1 MSHIK
6 HIERN
11 YSWYT
16 LSHSHSKSKFI
27 MSTFTRSEHSSDNQ
41 PYNQYQAFSV
51 LVVDDEVGMQA
62 ILRKA
67 LGKFFGKVECA
78 GSVED
83 AEVIRSREH
92 FDLIVLDINLPGRSG
107 IEWEEAFNDPDKPS
121 DVIFMTGY
129 ADLDMTISALK
140 LGASDF
146 ILKPF
151 NLEQMIQA
159 VLGCMDKRLEQ
170 RMQYAL
176 KRDVSRHI
184 TTEIIGSSD
193 KTKQLKQLITQFA
206 PSRASVLIEGESG
219 TGKELVA
226 RGVHEASKRTG
237 PFVPINCGAIAPEL
251 LESEL
256 FGHTSGAFTGA
267 KKSREGLFRVAH
279 GGTLFLD
286 EIGEMPL
293 PMQAALLR
301 VLEQRTIRP
310 VGSEREISVDVR
322 VVAATN
328 RNLQEEVDKGTF
340 RRDLYYRL
348 NVLKIDVATLKE
360 RLADLIELVPH
371 FTRML
376 SSELGMPEP
385 KWAHEDILAMNEYAW
400 PGNIRELKNL
410 MERCILLGKPPAH
423 YWRELSGEVTPTHVS
438 VTVSHGAELP
448 NMDTGDAEE
457 GYPNSWT
464 LKEVEKAHIQQLV
477 DHHDGN
483 KSAAARDL
491 GVARK
496 TLERK
501 YKEWYIE
508 GSEYANS

>member
-1 MSHIK
+1 MSP
-6 HIERN
+6 
-11 YSWYT
+11 
-16 LSHSHSKSKFI
+16 
-27 MSTFTRSEHSSDNQ
+27 TFDPNKVS
-41 PYNQYQAFSV
+41 QYQAFSV

-62 ILRKA
+62 ILNKA
-67 LGKFFGKVECA
+67 LSKWFSRVDTA
-78 GSVED
+78 GSIED
-83 AEVIRSREH
+83 AEILRTTNH
-92 FDLIVLDINLPGRSG
+92 YDLIILDINLPGRSG
-107 IEWEEAFNDPDKPS
+107 IDWEEAFTDEDRKA

-129 ADLDMTISALK
+129 ADLETAISALK

-151 NLEQMIQA
+151 NLEQMLQA
-159 VLGCMDKRLEQ
+159 VQRCMDKRLAE
-170 RMQYAL
+170 RHQYAL
-176 KRDVSRHI
+176 HHDFKRHI
-184 TTEIIGSSD
+184 KTEIVGGSER
-193 KTKQLKQLITQFA
+193 TKQLKQLITQFA

-226 RGVHEASKRTG
+226 RGVHEASQRSG

-267 KKSREGLFRVAH
+267 KKNREGMFRVAN

-293 PMQAALLR
+293 SMQSALLR

-310 VGSEREISVDVR
+310 VGSEKEISIDVR
-322 VVAATN
+322 IVAATN
-328 RNLQEEVDKGTF
+328 RNLQEEVNKGHF
-340 RRDLYYRL
+340 RQDLFYRL
-348 NVLKIDVATLKE
+348 NVLKIDVAPLRE
-360 RLADLIELVPH
+360 RKTDLIDLVPF

-376 SSELGMPEP
+376 AAELGIGDP
-385 KWAHEDILAMNEYAW
+385 KWAHEDIIAMNDYDW

-410 MERCILLGKPPAH
+410 IERCILLGKPPAH
-423 YWRELSGEVTPTHVS
+423 YWREINGAAPQQNVS
-438 VTVSHGAELP
+438 VTVSSGCELIDLP
-448 NMDTGDAEE
+448 QGLDSKQ

-477 DHHDGN
+477 DLHDGN
-483 KSAAARDL
+483 KSAAAREL

-501 YKEWYIE
+501 YKEWDTE
-508 GSEYANS
+508 ESGYAE

>member
-1 MSHIK
+1 MSSPSSTAS
-6 HIERN
+6 N
-11 YSWYT
+11 LNLNT
-16 LSHSHSKSKFI
+16 L
-27 MSTFTRSEHSSDNQ
+27 T
-41 PYNQYQAFSV
+41 QYQAFSV
-51 LVVDDEVGMQA
+51 LVVDDEIGMQA
-62 ILRKA
+62 ILKKA
-67 LGKFFGKVECA
+67 LGKLFGKVSSA
-78 GSVED
+78 GSVEE
-83 AEVIRSREH
+83 AEILRCNEH

-107 IEWEEAFNDPDKPS
+107 IEWEEAFNDADKRA

-159 VLGCMDKRLEQ
+159 VLRCMDKRLDQ

-176 KRDVSRHI
+176 KRDISRHI
-184 TTEIIGSSD
+184 KTELIGSSD
-193 KTKQLKQLITQFA
+193 KTKQLKQLISQFA

-226 RGVHEASKRTG
+226 RGVHEASKRAG

-267 KKSREGLFRVAH
+267 KKNREGLFRVAS

-310 VGSEREISVDVR
+310 VGSEKEIAVDVR

-328 RNLQEEVDKGTF
+328 RNLQDEVDKGHF
-340 RRDLYYRL
+340 RRDLFYRL
-348 NVLKIDVATLKE
+348 NVLKIDVVPLRE
-360 RLADLIELVPH
+360 RPSDLIELVPY
-371 FTRML
+371 FTRLL
-376 SSELGMPEP
+376 SSELGVPVP
-385 KWAHEDILAMNEYAW
+385 NWAHEDILALNEYEW

-410 MERCILLGKPPAH
+410 VERCILLDKPPAH
-423 YWRELSGEVTPTHVS
+423 YWREINGDPAPTSIS
-438 VTVSHGAELP
+438 VTVSHGSEVP
-448 NMDTGDAEE
+448 NLENYDAAE
-457 GYPNSWT
+457 GYPNNWT
-464 LKEVEKAHIQQLV
+464 LKEVEKAHIEQLV
-477 DHHDGN
+477 SFHDGN
-483 KSAAARDL
+483 KSAASRDL

-501 YKEWYIE
+501 YKDWNTE
-508 GSEYANS
+508 GSEYAD

>member
-1 MSHIK
+1 MSP
-6 HIERN
+6 
-11 YSWYT
+11 
-16 LSHSHSKSKFI
+16 
-27 MSTFTRSEHSSDNQ
+27 TFDPKKAS
-41 PYNQYQAFSV
+41 QYQAFSV

-62 ILRKA
+62 ILNKA
-67 LGKFFGKVECA
+67 LSKWFSRVDTA
-78 GSVED
+78 GSIED
-83 AEVIRSREH
+83 AETLRVTNH
-92 FDLIVLDINLPGRSG
+92 YDLIILDINLPGRSG
-107 IEWEEAFNDPDKPS
+107 IEWEEAFTDEDRKA
-121 DVIFMTGY
+121 DIIFMTGY
-129 ADLDMTISALK
+129 ADLETAISALK

-151 NLEQMIQA
+151 NLEQMLQA
-159 VLGCMDKRLEQ
+159 VQRCMDKRLNE

-176 KRDVSRHI
+176 SHDFKRQI
-184 TTEIIGSSD
+184 KTEIVGGSER
-193 KTKQLKQLITQFA
+193 TKQLKQLITQFA

-226 RGVHEASKRTG
+226 RGVHEASQRSG

-267 KKSREGLFRVAH
+267 KKNREGLFRVAS

-293 PMQAALLR
+293 AMQSALLR

-310 VGSEREISVDVR
+310 VGSEKEISIDVR

-328 RNLQEEVDKGTF
+328 RNLQEEVSKGNF
-340 RRDLYYRL
+340 RQDLFYRL
-348 NVLKIDVATLKE
+348 NVLKIDVAPLRE
-360 RLADLIELVPH
+360 RKADLIELVPF

-376 SSELGMPEP
+376 SAELGMPDP
-385 KWAHEDILAMNEYAW
+385 KWAHEDIIAMNDYDW

-410 MERCILLGKPPAH
+410 IERCILLAKPPAH
-423 YWRELSGEVTPTHVS
+423 YWREINGVPPQQNVS
-438 VTVSHGAELP
+438 VTVSSGSEMIDLP
-448 NMDTGDAEE
+448 QGRESQ

-477 DHHDGN
+477 DYYDGN
-483 KSAAARDL
+483 KSAAAREL

-501 YKEWYIE
+501 YKEWDCE
-508 GSEYANS
+508 ESNYAE

>member
-1 MSHIK
+1 MSP
-6 HIERN
+6 
-11 YSWYT
+11 
-16 LSHSHSKSKFI
+16 
-27 MSTFTRSEHSSDNQ
+27 TFDPNKVS
-41 PYNQYQAFSV
+41 QYQAFSV

-62 ILRKA
+62 ILNKA
-67 LGKFFGKVECA
+67 LSKWFSRVDTA
-78 GSVED
+78 GSIED
-83 AEVIRSREH
+83 AEILRITNH
-92 FDLIVLDINLPGRSG
+92 YDLIILDINLPGRSG
-107 IEWEEAFNDPDKPS
+107 IDWEEAFTDEDRKA

-129 ADLDMTISALK
+129 ADLETAISALK

-151 NLEQMIQA
+151 NLEQMLQA
-159 VLGCMDKRLEQ
+159 VQRCMDKRLAE
-170 RMQYAL
+170 RHQYAL
-176 KRDVSRHI
+176 HHDFKRHI
-184 TTEIIGSSD
+184 KTEIVGGSER
-193 KTKQLKQLITQFA
+193 TKQLKQLIAQFA

-226 RGVHEASKRTG
+226 RGVHEASQRSG

-267 KKSREGLFRVAH
+267 KKNREGMFRVAN

-293 PMQAALLR
+293 SMQSALLR

-310 VGSEREISVDVR
+310 VGSEKEISIDVR
-322 VVAATN
+322 IVAATN
-328 RNLQEEVDKGTF
+328 RNLQEEVNKGHF
-340 RRDLYYRL
+340 RQDLFYRL
-348 NVLKIDVATLKE
+348 NVLKIDVAPLRE
-360 RLADLIELVPH
+360 RKTDLIDLVPF

-376 SSELGMPEP
+376 AAELGIGDP
-385 KWAHEDILAMNEYAW
+385 KWAHEDIIAMNDYDW

-410 MERCILLGKPPAH
+410 IERCILLGKPPAH
-423 YWRELSGEVTPTHVS
+423 YWREINGAAPQQNVS
-438 VTVSHGAELP
+438 VTVSSGCELIDLP
-448 NMDTGDAEE
+448 QGLDSKQ

-477 DHHDGN
+477 DLHDGN
-483 KSAAARDL
+483 KSAAAREL

-501 YKEWYIE
+501 YKEWDTE
-508 GSEYANS
+508 ESGYAE